1 MKSEAIDKTI
11 AMYNDLRQKITKAMG
26 FKEEYIY
33 ETGPECKTKH
43 HDR

>member
-1 MKSEAIDKTI
+1 MNSAAIDTTVRV
-11 AMYNDLRQKITKAMG
+11 YNDLRMKITKAMG